1 MTWVTRS
8 TRAGPDSLASSW
20 LEEGTPSGAL
30 WKDRGCLGTAST
42 GSVRVN
48 LPWQAERDEV
58 LAAEPPKKL
67 SKKKSRGTSEG
78 GLPLHSFQ
86 TLMAEMGT
94 RTRNECRVSRDPKG
108 PG

>member
-1 MTWVTRS
+1 M
-8 TRAGPDSLASSW
+8 
-20 LEEGTPSGAL
+20 
-30 WKDRGCLGTAST
+30 
-42 GSVRVN
+42 
-48 LPWQAERDEV
+48 